1 MSFNFKDFHTDAAK
15 TVEHFRQ
22 TVGMLR
28 TGRASADMLDTVMVE
43 AYGTRM
49 RLVEVA
55 SISVPDATLIVIT
68 PWDKSL
74 IKAIETAIATTHDL
88 ELNPVV
94 DGQIIRI
101 PVATLTEE
109 RRKEMVKL
117 LHKRAEESKVMM
129 RSVRTTTKKEIESAE
144 GNEGVSEDN
153 IRADVE
159 NLEVELKKYMDQID
173 AITTQKEKELMTI

>member
-1 MSFNFKDFHTDAAK
+1 MSFEFRTFHAEATKAM
-15 TVEHFRQ
+15 EHFRQ
-22 TVGMLR
+22 SVGLLR

-43 AYGTRM
+43 AYGSRM

-55 SISVPDATLIVIT
+55 SISVPDATLIVVT

-74 IKAIETAIATTHDL
+74 LKAVETAIATSHDL

-101 PVATLTEE
+101 PVAPLTEE

-117 LHKRAEESKVMM
+117 LHKRAEESRVLL
-129 RSVRTTTKKEIESAE
+129 RSVRTSTKKEIEARE
-144 GNEGVSEDN
+144 GGDGVSEDD
-153 IRADVE
+153 IRADVDQ
-159 NLEVELKKYMDQID
+159 LEVEVKKYMDQLDVIV
-173 AITTQKEKELMTI
+173 AQKEKELMTI

>member
-1 MSFNFKDFHTDAAK
+1 MSFNFRDFHTDAAK
-15 TVEHFRQ
+15 AVEHFKQ

-28 TGRASADMLDTVMVE
+28 TGRVSAGMLDTVMVE

-101 PVATLTEE
+101 PVAALTEE

-117 LHKRAEESKVMM
+117 LHKRSEESKVMM
-129 RSVRTTTKKEIESAE
+129 RSVRTTTKKEIEAAE
-144 GNEGVSEDN
+144 GSEGVSEDN

-159 NLEVELKKYMDQID
+159 KLEVELKKYMDQID
-173 AITTQKEKELMTI
+173 AITAQKEKELMTI